1 MSGGLGKVASVDME
15 PTPKFPS
22 VWTNQRRVF
31 RVLTNERRGREET
44 ILLWRDQGSQTRDHQ
59 AQHTQRH
66 KIQYLQFMSAI
77 VSFCLVYSIKV
88 WDFTMYLKIK
98 SNLEKASMTTPHR
111 NVLWVTGVG
120 DKCSGASSIVPLLSP
135 RDCRKNSENRMSRK
149 SCVIIRLHWLTC
161 TWWRWTWAGPGSLPG
176 SSASALGQAADC

>member
-1 MSGGLGKVASVDME
+1 ME

-59 AQHTQRH
+59 AQHMQRH
-66 KIQYLQFMSAI
+66 KIQNLQFKSAI
-77 VSFCLVYSIKV
+77 VSFCLVYSSKV
-88 WDFTMYLKIK
+88 WDFTMYLKMK

-111 NVLWVTGVG
+111 NVDDRGGLRVFQGQLYPPVTVAARLQKKTLKIEWVEKVVSLLDCIDSLALDDVG
-120 DKCSGASSIVPLLSP
+120 HGLGLDLCHDLQHQHWARLLTANVLDKTK
-135 RDCRKNSENRMSRK
+135 RKVMS
-149 SCVIIRLHWLTC
+149 
-161 TWWRWTWAGPGSLPG
+161 
-176 SSASALGQAADC
+176 